1 MQLTCVV
8 ENCAARGSALWAEHG
23 LSYWLTSQGRHVLL
37 DTGQSGQVLQHNLV
51 ALGLWDADLDGL
63 ALSHAHADHTG
74 GLAVVQSHWPQA
86 PVHAHVAISA
96 PRYSGA
102 DGARQIGLPPDVAA
116 RAAAGAWHL
125 SAEPVE
131 LAPNIWT
138 TGAIAS
144 RPHPMGRSPQH
155 RVGRGGRLAVDDYA
169 DDLSLVLHVKGGV
182 ALLCGCC
189 HAGLRNTLLRLREM
203 TSAPLRAV
211 IGGAHLEYA
220 DATELEAVTRCLERE
235 GAPELYLCHCTGERA
250 LYALHEAFGERV
262 HPCPAGTVIEL
273 PDAELTA

>member
-1 MQLTCVV
+1 M
-8 ENCAARGSALWAEHG
+8 
-23 LSYWLTSQGRHVLL
+23 
-37 DTGQSGQVLQHNLV
+37 
-51 ALGLWDADLDGL
+51 
-63 ALSHAHADHTG
+63 
-74 GLAVVQSHWPQA
+74 
-86 PVHAHVAISA
+86 
-96 PRYSGA
+96 
-102 DGARQIGLPPDVAA
+102 ARQIGLPLTLPPGCSG
-116 RAAAGAWHL
+116 R
-125 SAEPVE
+125 
-131 LAPNIWT
+131 LAPVRRAGRAGPEHLDL
-138 TGAIAS
+138 GAIAS

-155 RVGRGGRLAVDDYA
+155 RVGRGGRLAIDDYG
-169 DDLSLVLHVKGGV
+169 DDLALVLHVRV
-182 ALLCGCC
+182 AWRCCACC